1 MFYLFK
7 YFIKRLP
14 REGFKSLSVTA
25 LALALVFLINALA
38 GIREQMLSEYEYVM
52 DNYEIF
58 LEVSNGDGTA
68 IDGLAINESYLDQFT
83 DPDAF
88 WSLAE
93 YVTDIQLK
101 RELDI
106 LDTDKESAAAWLSA
120 LYLHTDVS
128 YLASDYNAGVE
139 WNRDPDHIPWT
150 PVEAYPDPEIYIER
164 LEAYGGG
171 EARMTFHEGE
181 TIEDIMYDLLA
192 FYPYFEIEEGEV
204 EYKEGDT
211 ALLVTEDLLDYIDAE
226 GKLSFDIIEHR
237 GQLVRVYSYQFEVCG
252 VIRGPVNG
260 SLVYS
265 WFEQMNPIWQAL
277 GYWPGRYGGY
287 GYVKVYAVPT
297 PLPDGSDLYTWNL
310 TLEINVLPITEVIGS
325 LTGLTF
331 PEAYSGLSV
340 EKGVVINYYEG
351 YDAEIFMTGANVAIV
366 SEDVLAWADGG
377 MLRVP
382 VSAREN
388 AINET
393 IAELEIIG
401 TVSGV
406 GQGMVFTPFA
416 TASRLGVESDGRP
429 QVTEILRARIA
440 DNNDLVAFKRDAMRT
455 FSEVGV
461 FFNEQVFSM
470 TIFDAEFYDL
480 TEALQQTVFFIDLLT
495 PFVYFI
501 TVCVGFIASF
511 LLTRRR
517 TSEFAVMRSVGV
529 NKESIFLM
537 TLLEQGLLCAGGV
550 VLGCAVFYLTW
561 DMLFISRPL
570 VFLGCYLLGAIL
582 SAARAARTDVLRLL
596 REKE

>member
-1 MFYLFK
+1 M
-7 YFIKRLP
+7 KRLP
-14 REGFKSLSVTA
+14 REGWRSLSVTA
-25 LALALVFLINALA
+25 LALALVFLINVL
-38 GIREQMLSEYEYVM
+38 GGVREQMQSEYEYVM

-58 LEVSNGDGTA
+58 FEVSNGDGTA
-68 IDGLAINESYLDQFT
+68 IDGLAIGESYLEQFT
-83 DPDAF
+83 DPDAL
-88 WSLAE
+88 WSLSG
-93 YVTDIQLK
+93 YVADVQLK

-106 LDTDKESAAAWLSA
+106 LDTDKKPATALLSA
-120 LYLHTDVS
+120 LYFHTDAR

-139 WNRDPDHIPWT
+139 WNRNPYIT
-150 PVEAYPDPEIYIER
+150 PEAAVEAYPDPEIYIEP
-164 LEAYGGG
+164 LEGYGGG
-171 EARMTFHEGE
+171 EAHDILNEGE
-181 TIEDIMYDLLA
+181 VIEDVIGEMNA
-192 FYPYFEIEEGEV
+192 FYPFFKNDEGEW
-204 EYKEGDT
+204 EFEERDT
-211 ALLVTEDLLDYIDAE
+211 GLLVTGDLLEYIDE
-226 GKLSFDIIEHR
+226 GKLRFDVIERR
-237 GQLVRVYSYQFEVCG
+237 GQNIRVFSYEFEVCG

-265 WFEQMNPIWQAL
+265 WFGQMEYIWEAI
-277 GYWPGRYGGY
+277 GFWPGMTGGY
-287 GYVKVYAVPT
+287 GYRWQVYAVPSL
-297 PLPDGSDLYTWNL
+297 LPDGSSLYTWNV
-310 TLEINVLPITEVIGS
+310 TLDINVLPKTELVGV

-331 PEAYSGLSV
+331 PDAYSGLSM
-340 EKGVVINYYEG
+340 EKGALINYYEG
-351 YDAEIFMTGANVAIV
+351 YDADVFKTGANVAVV

-382 VSAREN
+382 VGAKEN

-393 IAELEIIG
+393 MAELEIIG
-401 TVSGV
+401 TVSGAGEGV
-406 GQGMVFTPFA
+406 VLAPFL
-416 TASRLGVESDGRP
+416 TASRLGAESDGRP
-429 QVTEILRARIA
+429 PVTEILRARIA

-461 FFNEQVFSM
+461 YFNEQMFSM

-480 TEALQQTVFFIDLLT
+480 TEALQQTVFFIDILT

-501 TVCVGFIASF
+501 TVCVGFVASF

-529 NKESIFLM
+529 NKESIFLI

-550 VLGCAVFYLTW
+550 ILGCAVFYLAW
-561 DMLFISRPL
+561 DMLSISRPL

>member
-1 MFYLFK
+1 MLYLFK
-7 YFIKRLP
+7 YFMKRLP
-14 REGFKSLSVTA
+14 REGWRSLSVTA

-38 GIREQMLSEYEYVM
+38 GVREQMLSEYEYVM

-58 LEVSNGDGTA
+58 FEVSNGDGTA
-68 IDGLAINESYLDQFT
+68 IDGLAIGESYLDQLT
-83 DPDAF
+83 DADAL
-88 WSLAE
+88 WSLSG

-106 LDTDKESAAAWLSA
+106 LDTDKKPATALLSA
-120 LYLHTDVS
+120 LHFHTDVS
-128 YLASDYNAGVE
+128 YFASDYNAGVE
-139 WNRDPDHIPWT
+139 WNRNPYIIPET
-150 PVEAYPDPEIYIER
+150 AVEAYPDPEIYVEP
-164 LEAYGGG
+164 LEGYGGG
-171 EARMTFHEGE
+171 EARIIINDGE
-181 TIEDIMYDLLA
+181 AYEDVIGELTA
-192 FYPYFEIEEGEV
+192 FYPFFENDEGEW
-204 EYKEGDT
+204 EYEQRNT
-211 ALLVTEDLLDYIDAE
+211 ALLVTEDLLEYIDE
-226 GKLSFDIIEHR
+226 GKLDFDIIEHR
-237 GQLVRVYSYQFEVCG
+237 GQLVRVYPYQFEVCG

-260 SLVYS
+260 SLVYG
-265 WFEQMNPIWQAL
+265 WFGQMEYVWEAL
-277 GYWPGRYGGY
+277 GYWPGMSGGY
-287 GYVKVYAVPT
+287 GSRGQVYASPT

-310 TLEINVLPITEVIGS
+310 TLEINVLPKTEVVGA

-331 PEAYSGLSV
+331 PEEYSGLDM
-340 EKGVVINYYEG
+340 EKGAGINYYEG
-351 YDAEIFMTGANVAIV
+351 YGADVFKTSANVAVV
-366 SEDVLAWADGG
+366 SGDVLAWADGG

-382 VSAREN
+382 VGAKEN

-393 IAELEIIG
+393 MAELEIIG
-401 TVSGV
+401 TVSGA
-406 GQGMVFTPFA
+406 GEGMALTPYA
-416 TASRLGVESDGRP
+416 TASRLGAESDGRP
-429 QVTEILRARIA
+429 PVTEILRARIA

-461 FFNEQVFSM
+461 YFNEQMFSM

-480 TEALQQTVFFIDLLT
+480 TEALQQTVFFIDILT

-537 TLLEQGLLCAGGV
+537 TLLEQGLLCAVGV
-550 VLGCAVFYLTW
+550 ILGCAVFYLAW

-570 VFLGCYLLGAIL
+570 VFLGCYLLGAML